1 MTDIAGGINDE
12 STVTHPANGG
22 GPAETTA
29 APPAAPEERMARM
42 RDRPKR
48 LSDWVV
54 TELEERILSGE
65 LAPGA
70 AVPAEGELAD
80 TLRVSRTVVRD
91 ALRTLSARGLVV
103 VQRGRGTIVTE
114 PGDGAL
120 SEALVRLLLR
130 ADLTFEDV
138 LEARHVLEAVLA
150 PLAAERSETADLDAM
165 GGVLE
170 SYKEAIA
177 QGNWTNANELHL
189 HFHLAFLHSLH
200 YPALEVLLRPMNQV
214 TLLSSLPTAV
224 ENTALWDLAAHQGM
238 LAALSTRNPSAI
250 RQAVDDH
257 YQAMRGAD
265 YLLHRSIPFR
275 DSPGVKTV
283 LRQLLESRF
292 DGESELAPR
301 QR

>member
-1 MTDIAGGINDE
+1 
-12 STVTHPANGG
+12 
-22 GPAETTA
+22 
-29 APPAAPEERMARM
+29 MARM

-150 PLAAERSETADLDAM
+150 PLAAERSEAADLDAM